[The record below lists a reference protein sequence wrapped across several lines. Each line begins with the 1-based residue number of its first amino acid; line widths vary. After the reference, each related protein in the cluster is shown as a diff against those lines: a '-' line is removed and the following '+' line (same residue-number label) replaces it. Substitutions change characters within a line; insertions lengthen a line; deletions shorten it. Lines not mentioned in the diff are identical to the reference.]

1 MFLPEERDN
10 ILKKIMS
17 DYTYKHE
24 ISARDYNDLRVGAGW
39 RSLDL
44 KQAETG
50 LKNASFLISA
60 WDVEKPVGVAR
71 VISDRGY
78 IYLIV
83 DVIVTPA
90 YQGQG
95 IGTRMIRIIEDWL
108 VKEKEGKPTMMVY
121 LMAAEGKES
130 FYERFGFRRR
140 PCEDHM
146 GAGMTKWMD

>member
-1 MFLPEERDN
+1 M
-10 ILKKIMS
+10 I
-17 DYTYKHE
+17 TYRND
-24 ISARDYNDLRVGAGW
+24 ISPKEYNDLRVGAGW

-44 KQAETG
+44 QQAETG

-60 WDVEKPVGVAR
+60 WDGDKSVGVAR

-83 DVIVTPA
+83 DVLVAPE
-90 YQGQG
+90 YQRQG
-95 IGTRMIRIIEDWL
+95 IGTHMIQAIEDWL
-108 VKEKEGKPTMMVY
+108 VQEKEGKPTMMVY

-140 PCEDHM
+140 PGDGHM
-146 GAGMTKWMD
+146 GAGMTKWME

>member
-1 MFLPEERDN
+1 MTE
-10 ILKKIMS
+10 
-17 DYTYKHE
+17 YTYKHK

-60 WDVEKPVGVAR
+60 WDGEKPVGVAR

-83 DVIVTPA
+83 DVLVTPSC
-90 YQGQG
+90 QGQG
-95 IGTRMIRIIEDWL
+95 IGSHMIQEIEEWL
-108 VKEKEGKPTMMVY
+108 AKEKEGKPTMMVY

-140 PCEDHM
+140 PGQGHM
-146 GAGMTKWMD
+146 GAGMTKWME

>member
-1 MFLPEERDN
+1 MTE
-10 ILKKIMS
+10 
-17 DYTYKHE
+17 YTYKHE

-60 WDVEKPVGVAR
+60 WDGEKPVGVAR

-83 DVIVTPA
+83 DVLVTPSC
-90 YQGQG
+90 QGQG
-95 IGTRMIRIIEDWL
+95 IGTHMMQEIEEWL
-108 VKEKEGKPTMMVY
+108 AKEKEGKPTMMVY
-121 LMAAEGKES
+121 LMAAEGKET

-140 PCEDHM
+140 PGEGHM
-146 GAGMTKWMD
+146 GAGMTKWME

>member
-1 MFLPEERDN
+1 MTE
-10 ILKKIMS
+10 
-17 DYTYKHE
+17 YTYKHE

-60 WDVEKPVGVAR
+60 WDGEKPVGVAR

-83 DVIVTPA
+83 DVLVTPSC
-90 YQGQG
+90 QGQG
-95 IGTRMIRIIEDWL
+95 IGSHMIQEIEEWL
-108 VKEKEGKPTMMVY
+108 AKEKEGKPTMMVY

-140 PCEDHM
+140 PGEGHT
-146 GAGMTKWMD
+146 GAGMTKWME